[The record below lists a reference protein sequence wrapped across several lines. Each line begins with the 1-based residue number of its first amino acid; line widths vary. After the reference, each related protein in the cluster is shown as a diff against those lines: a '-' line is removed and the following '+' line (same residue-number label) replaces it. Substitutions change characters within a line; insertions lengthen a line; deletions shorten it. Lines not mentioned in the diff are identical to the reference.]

1 LEGDLEKMN
10 FKVNLS
16 EKVAIVTGGNQGI
29 GFALA
34 QGLAKCGAKVVIAN
48 RRAAEGEAAAQA
60 IRKAGGSATSIP
72 TDVSQKKSVER
83 MVEKILQDYERID
96 ILVNNA
102 GVNVRKSAI
111 EVTEENLDMI
121 FDTNLKGLFFC
132 CQVVGH
138 QMIQQRRGKIVN
150 VASIV
155 ATFGFLNRA
164 PYCAS
169 KAGVSQLTRVLAL
182 EWAEYGV
189 YVNAIGPGIIQT
201 PLTEAYMKSD
211 PKRLER
217 VLQKVPSGRLGKPE
231 DLVGVTLFLAS
242 EASDY
247 MTGQTLYIDGGYSL
261 GCMDW

>member
-1 LEGDLEKMN
+1 
-10 FKVNLS
+10 
-16 EKVAIVTGGNQGI
+16 
-29 GFALA
+29 
-34 QGLAKCGAKVVIAN
+34 
-48 RRAAEGEAAAQA
+48 
-60 IRKAGGSATSIP
+60 
-72 TDVSQKKSVER
+72 
-83 MVEKILQDYERID
+83 
-96 ILVNNA
+96 
-102 GVNVRKSAI
+102 
-111 EVTEENLDMI
+111 
-121 FDTNLKGLFFC
+121 
-132 CQVVGH
+132 
-138 QMIQQRRGKIVN
+138 MIQQRRGKIVN

>member
-1 LEGDLEKMN
+1 MN
-10 FKVNLS
+10 FFSDLV

-34 QGLAKCGAKVVIAN
+34 LGLAKCGVKVVIAN
-48 RRAAEGEAAAQA
+48 RRAANGESAAQA

-83 MVEKILQDYERID
+83 MVEKVLQDFGRID

-102 GVNVRKSAI
+102 GVNVREPALEIK
-111 EVTEENLDMI
+111 EENLDLI
-121 FDTNLKGLFFC
+121 FNTNLKGLFFC

-150 VASIV
+150 VSSLS
-155 ATFGFLNRA
+155 ATFGMLNRS
-164 PYCAS
+164 PYCGS
-169 KAGVSQLTRVLAL
+169 KAGVSQLTKALAL
-182 EWAEYGV
+182 EWAKHGV

-211 PKRLER
+211 LKRMER
-217 VLQKVPSGRLGKPE
+217 VLQKVPLGRIGKPE

-242 EASDY
+242 GASDY